1 MKKLYISPEIDT
13 LSMESEDLLVVLS
26 GETVDDVVAGAR
38 EDSYTAIEDDA
49 EWVNDNRVD
58 NKGEHVKMLP
68 LPLPI

>member
-49 EWVNDNRVD
+49 E
-58 NKGEHVKMLP
+58 
-68 LPLPI
+68 